1 MNGGRHTDREY
12 EAELR
17 HLRDRILRMAGRVE
31 TMIARAVACFA
42 ARDVGGAR
50 ETIFH
55 DEAVNA
61 DEVEIDELCL
71 AILAR
76 RQPMASDLRFIALAL
91 KMVTDLE
98 RIGDLAVNICERT
111 EAMMDEPPLPAWNG
125 LETMASIVQEMLR
138 DAMNALVDRDPVQ
151 ARAVIERDED
161 VDELYHRSLRQ
172 LFTMMASQPA
182 LLQTGLHAQA
192 VAKHLERIG
201 DHATNIAEEVVYLV
215 EAHDIRHAGKR
226 GTSQAR

>member
-1 MNGGRHTDREY
+1 MNGTRHTDREY

-17 HLRDRILRMAGRVE
+17 DLRDRILRMAGRVE
-31 TMIARAVACFA
+31 AMIARAVSCFTSRDQA
-42 ARDVGGAR
+42 EART
-50 ETIFH
+50 TIGL

-98 RIGDLAVNICERT
+98 RIGDLAVNICERA
-111 EAMMDEPPLPAWNG
+111 EAMTDEPPLPLFRG
-125 LETMASIVQEMLR
+125 VEEMATIVQTMLR
-138 DAMNALVDRDPVQ
+138 EAMDALVARDATR

-161 VDELYHRSLRQ
+161 VDELYHRALRQ

-182 LLQTGLHAQA
+182 LLQSGLHAQA

-226 GTSQAR
+226 GAR